1 MATHNPYVRLLKK
14 NIFQCMP
21 FILLLSVLLTSCM
34 HRQSVPHATDA
45 DTLNLRHAKYL
56 TLVEHEDYTEVLI
69 RNPWN
74 DSKLLQR
81 FVINKGDN
89 VGLRHVDG
97 ASLSSSSNHLAVFT
111 TTHANLFEELG
122 GIDAVA
128 GVCETEYIA
137 NPRLCEAL
145 SEGRI
150 RDLGSAMTPD
160 RERIIS
166 LAPDLILLSPYENAS
181 TYGNL
186 ESLGIP
192 IVQCADYMET
202 TALGRA
208 EWMRLYGRL
217 VGKAREADSLFLAV
231 EAQYY
236 ALQSLTD
243 SIASEARPSVLF
255 DTKNGSAWYVPG
267 GRSTMAQLI
276 HDAGGRYLFAD
287 NPKSGSVPLAFETVL
302 DRGEQAHVWL
312 IRYNNSRQRMTLPD
326 LGSIYQ
332 PYALFRAYRSGQVYG
347 CNSAEL
353 TFYEETP
360 FHPERLLRDYIC
372 ILHPALLP
380 ADTLRYFHQL

>member
-81 FVINKGDN
+81 FMINKGDN

-97 ASLSSSSNHLAVFT
+97 ASLSSSSNRLAVFT
-111 TTHANLFEELG
+111 TTHANLIEELG

-145 SEGRI
+145 SAGRI

-332 PYALFRAYRSGQVYG
+332 PYTLFRAYRSGQVYG

-372 ILHPALLP
+372 ILHPTLLP